1 MKTLKISIAPQEKIR
16 ERILGIA
23 KGKIK
28 PKASDPKIWFTSM
41 RSLSQVLSDENRA
54 LKPYG
59 LRRLNADVL
68 PKLVLLRDAFI

>member
-1 MKTLKISIAPQEKIR
+1 MKTLKIGIAPQEKIR

-28 PKASDPKIWFTSM
+28 PKALDPKIWFTSM

-54 LKPYG
+54 L
-59 LRRLNADVL
+59 
-68 PKLVLLRDAFI
+68 